1 MYKLLILAYLITQS
15 PIDTQQTFQ
24 MQQTYNTMEDCKKE
38 LLLQTKDNGTYDVLW
53 EFVIDG
59 NFKWDWLLAGCKNDL
74 TGEEFTIEPSY
85 PLGKPDEL
93 LGIDFKPNRL
103 AI

>member
-24 MQQTYNTMEDCKKE
+24 MQQTFNTMEDCKKE
-38 LLLQTKDNGTYDVLW
+38 LLLQTRDNGTYDVLW
-53 EFVIDG
+53 EFVNDM

-74 TGEEFTIEPSY
+74 TGEEFIIEPSY

-93 LGIDFKPNRL
+93 LDIEFDPNRL
-103 AI
+103 QV